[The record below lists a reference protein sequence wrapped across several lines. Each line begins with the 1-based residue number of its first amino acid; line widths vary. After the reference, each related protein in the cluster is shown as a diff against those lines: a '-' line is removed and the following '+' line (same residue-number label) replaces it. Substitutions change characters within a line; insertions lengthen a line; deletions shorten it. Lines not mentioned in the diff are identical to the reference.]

1 MVDQRRS
8 FVGPIG
14 GQQPTTAN
22 LSSQSNYAGMPGMG
36 QSSGTNIHSNQGM
49 KSQQNGATVQINN
62 PISIYHVYFTQQS

>member
-22 LSSQSNYAGMPGMG
+22 LSSQSNYAGANPTQMPGMG

-49 KSQQNGATVQINN
+49 KSQ
-62 PISIYHVYFTQQS
+62 